1 MTTYCFEPPA
11 VASLPIEGRA
21 ERFPVRRIVCI
32 GRNYHAHA
40 QEMGWTVDK
49 STAQPFYF
57 TKSLTAL
64 VSSPAVVPFPPRT
77 QDYQHEIELV
87 VAIGAAG
94 HQVAVPDSAK
104 LVYGYGVGL
113 DMTRRD
119 LQWAAKQAGLPWDTG
134 KDVEGGAVCSAIVPM
149 PGQLLTQADITLKVN
164 GQQRQAGNINQLIW
178 GVDEIIADLSTYYH
192 LQPGDLIYTGTPEGV
207 APVQAGDVLE
217 GQVQG
222 LGAVR
227 LELTAAL

>member
-1 MTTYCFEPPA
+1 MTIYCFEPPA
-11 VASLPIEGRA
+11 LASLPIVGSEQ
-21 ERFPVRRIVCI
+21 RFPVRRILCI

-40 QEMGWTVDK
+40 KEMGWTVDK

-57 TKSLTAL
+57 SKSLTAL
-64 VSSPAVVPFPPRT
+64 VTSPAVVPFPPRT

-94 HQVAVPDSAK
+94 HQVAVQDAAQ
-104 LVYGYGVGL
+104 LVYGYAVGL

-134 KDVEGGAVCSAIVPM
+134 KDVEGGAVCSAIAPM
-149 PGQLLTQADITLKVN
+149 PGQLLREGDITLKLN
-164 GQQRQAGNINQLIW
+164 GQPRQAGNINLLIW
-178 GVDEIIADLSTYYH
+178 GVDEIIADLSTYYQ

-207 APVQAGDVLE
+207 APVKAGDVLE
-217 GQVQG
+217 GQLQG
-222 LGAVR
+222 VGSVHLH
-227 LELTAAL
+227 LT

>member
-11 VASLPIEGRA
+11 TASLPIEGRA
-21 ERFPVRRIVCI
+21 EHFPVRRILCI
-32 GRNYHAHA
+32 GRNDHAHA
-40 QEMGWTVDK
+40 KEMGWTVDK

-64 VSSPAVVPFPPRT
+64 VASPAVVPFPPRT
-77 QDYQHEIELV
+77 QDYQHEVELV

-94 HQVAVPDSAK
+94 HQVAVQDAAQ
-104 LVYGYGVGL
+104 LVFGYGVGL

-134 KDVEGGAVCSAIVPM
+134 KDVEGGSVCSAIVPM
-149 PGQLLTQADITLKVN
+149 PGQLLRGGDITLQVN
-164 GQQRQAGNINQLIW
+164 GQQRQAGNISQLIW

-192 LQPGDLIYTGTPEGV
+192 LQPGDLIYTGTPQGV
-207 APVQAGDVLE
+207 GPVHAGDVLE

-222 LGAVR
+222 VGTVR
-227 LELTAAL
+227 LQLI

>member
-11 VASLPIEGRA
+11 LASLPIAGSEQ
-21 ERFPVRRIVCI
+21 RFPVRRILCI

-40 QEMGWTVDK
+40 KEMGWTVDK
-49 STAQPFYF
+49 KTAQPFYF

-64 VSSPAVVPFPPRT
+64 VASPAVVPFPPRT
-77 QDYQHEIELV
+77 QDYHHEIELV

-94 HQVAVPDSAK
+94 HKVAVQDAAK
-104 LVYGYGVGL
+104 LVYGYAAGL

-134 KDVEGGAVCSAIVPM
+134 KDVEGGAVCSAIAPM
-149 PGQLLTQADITLKVN
+149 PGQLLTEADITLKVN

-178 GVDEIIADLSTYYH
+178 GVAEIIADLSTYYH

-207 APVQAGDVLE
+207 APVQPGDVLE

-222 LGAVR
+222 VGSVR
-227 LELTAAL
+227 LQLT